1 MNCVF
6 CKIAEKSLPAEIVFE
21 DEHFVAFNDIH
32 PKGPHHVLIVPKIH
46 VASVKELD
54 EEGEKMTGKMI
65 GLARKIAR
73 ERGMK
78 AYKLVFNVGREAG
91 QTVDHLHLHC
101 VGGWGEAPGEV
112 RV

>member
-46 VASVKELD
+46 VASIKELD

-73 ERGMK
+73 ERGME
-78 AYKLVFNVGREAG
+78 AYKLVLNVGRDAG

-112 RV
+112 EI